1 MFEHCYTTFKHD
13 WKHNFF
19 ITKIKTSS
27 RVSFFH
33 IIVIIT
39 TTSISI
45 CNGKYYT
52 LVPVNVQNILFV
64 LADIKMDRRKYALS
78 SNHRWSFYGLFPR
91 VPWPTSE
98 LLGRHDPARVLSGRD
113 PYAASQNVHP
123 ASHHLLTHRW

>member
-1 MFEHCYTTFKHD
+1 MFKHCNITFKHD
-13 WKHNFF
+13 LNNNFF

-39 TTSISI
+39 RTSI
-45 CNGKYYT
+45 CNGKYNT
-52 LVPVNVQNILFV
+52 LVPVNVQNIFFV
-64 LADIKMDRRKYALS
+64 LAGIKMDRRKHALS

-98 LLGRHDPARVLSGRD
+98 LLGRHDPARVLSRRD
-113 PYAASQNVHP
+113 PYAASQDVYP
-123 ASHHLLTHRW
+123 PSHHLLTHRW